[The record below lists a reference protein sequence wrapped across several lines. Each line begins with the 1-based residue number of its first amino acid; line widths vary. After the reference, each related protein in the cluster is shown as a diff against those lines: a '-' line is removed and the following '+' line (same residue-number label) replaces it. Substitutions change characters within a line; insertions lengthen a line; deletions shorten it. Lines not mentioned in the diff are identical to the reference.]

1 MKGSQAIYGN
11 QPKEFK
17 LGSLK
22 SRESSNAQSLQGNQ
36 IDFRY
41 NSNENHGLQTGN
53 SRQAAHEPLGVA
65 QTLNLNGLQ
74 RTNQQTSPSK
84 YALVMSR

>member
-1 MKGSQAIYGN
+1 MN

-36 IDFRY
+36 IDFGY
-41 NSNENHGLQTGN
+41 NSNGNHGLQTGN
-53 SRQAAHEPLGVA
+53 SR
-65 QTLNLNGLQ
+65 
-74 RTNQQTSPSK
+74 
-84 YALVMSR
+84 